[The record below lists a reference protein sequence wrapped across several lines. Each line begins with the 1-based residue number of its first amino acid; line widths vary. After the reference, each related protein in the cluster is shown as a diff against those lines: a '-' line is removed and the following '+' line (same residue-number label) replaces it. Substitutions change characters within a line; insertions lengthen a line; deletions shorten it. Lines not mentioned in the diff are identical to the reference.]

1 MPMTVKKTLLN
12 LTLWALGAMA
22 LQVPARASDIPQIS
36 DPLKKM
42 LGALPIDGVKDQV
55 HALVPALKKT
65 SCGGGLSGC
74 YMTKSGEL
82 QLYYFTD
89 GKLQETFMLVLD
101 KKMTMPTLLK
111 AKVQK
116 VLGGT
121 SLQQPI
127 ISISTSDYVLDTS
140 KMPADL
146 QAVVKKSYFGVAN
159 LEFAAGVQLA
169 ARASLAGLLRMQLLA
184 MNVDVD
190 NLTMRA
196 GVSVP
201 IPLDLTSAAGTGA
214 GLGVA
219 MHQGDTFKKAS
230 ADALK
235 PGAYVEFQFGPG
247 SVINL
252 PMPRATLTD
261 TTIFIDNELVFG
273 YKGNA
278 VFAGTT
284 KKTLLQF
291 QTPLTPEGGM
301 DLLDFS
307 FVMATPASY
316 TLADATNMMIAMSVP
331 DPRLAKYGGGFVKDI
346 DQFKSMLKT
355 VEYPLTMI
363 QLRNPHPA
371 PEYKFGDA
379 TKPFPT
385 DAKVF
390 NVTLYGPLADGGPY
404 IHLGGDVT
412 IVGAKMGSLDA
423 SAGTSGLHAKA
434 MEQLYVKL
442 GPLGKV
448 TIEKVIASADIDKDT
463 QRIRLKGNFGGQV
476 VEVILDGEKLHI
488 DVPANCVNPFEI
500 KATLKLE
507 PSTDLAKVFD
517 AQGGVNVDPS
527 SIAGCI
533 GADLEKALN
542 KIAGEYKNLGGY
554 TAHAA
559 TQQLN
564 KIRNGTNQA
573 YNTAKNGA
581 RDAAS
586 KTSNAAMSAFNDAGN
601 AFKRIG
607 KKKKHHKGPDPKF
620 AASVF
625 DWDDYYDNAPDV
637 VAAKVDL
644 ATHWREYGFNEGR
657 QGSLMFSAAYYWNR
671 YADVQALCPGRN
683 LPCALQH
690 WLDTGLDQGRQGSED
705 FSVRDYLNRY
715 PDLVAAFGRDNF
727 PDAMEHWSNYGEDE
741 GRNGAPQTPFNG
753 TLAGTV
759 ASGGGDGG
767 GLWSD
772 GEVCSPGQYVDG
784 FRVGYGKEVNAV
796 QFRYAGRWAARQGAS
811 KTDKWADIALNPG
824 EAITRVD
831 FRAGDRVNQVTFT
844 TSQGRVFGPYGGN
857 DANATS
863 FTLPPGEKLGCVYG
877 RAGSS
882 IDRLYFPS
890 TGLR

>member
-1 MPMTVKKTLLN
+1 
-12 LTLWALGAMA
+12 
-22 LQVPARASDIPQIS
+22 
-36 DPLKKM
+36 
-42 LGALPIDGVKDQV
+42 
-55 HALVPALKKT
+55 
-65 SCGGGLSGC
+65 
-74 YMTKSGEL
+74 MTKSGEL

-423 SAGTSGLHAKA
+423 SAGKSGMHANA
-434 MEQLYVKL
+434 MEKLYVKL
-442 GPLGKV
+442 GPLGRV

-476 VEVILDGEKLHI
+476 VEIILDGQKLHI

-527 SIAGCI
+527 SITGCI
-533 GADLEKALN
+533 GKDLEKALN
-542 KIAGEYKNLGGY
+542 KVANEYKNLEGY

-564 KIRNGTNQA
+564 KIGRDADKAFEST
-573 YNTAKNGA
+573 KNGA
-581 RDAAS
+581 RDVAN

-601 AFKRIG
+601 AFKKLGG
-607 KKKKHHKGPDPKF
+607 KKHHHHKGPDPKF

-625 DWDDYYDNAPDV
+625 DWDYYYDNNPDV
-637 VAAKVDL
+637 VKSKVDL
-644 ATHWREYGFNEGR
+644 ATHWKDTGFLQGR
-657 QGSLMFSAAYYWNR
+657 QGSSSFSAVFYWER
-671 YADVQALCPGRN
+671 YSDVQQRCPNRD
-683 LPCALQH
+683 LQCALQH
-690 WLDTGLDQGRQGSED
+690 WLDDGIDEGRQGSED
-705 FSVRDYLNRY
+705 FAVKDYLNRY
-715 PDLVAAFGRDNF
+715 PDLVNAFGHDNYV
-727 PDAMEHWSNYGEDE
+727 DAIVHWINDGEDG
-741 GRNGAPQTPFNG
+741 GRNGRADVLVKGPLIGPAI
-753 TLAGTV
+753 AGRD
-759 ASGGGDGG
+759 GGDA
-767 GLWSD
+767 WSD
-772 GEVCSPGQYVDG
+772 GNVCSAGQYVDG
-784 FRVGYGKEVNAV
+784 IRVGYSDEVNAV
-796 QFRYAGRWAARQGAS
+796 QFRYAGRWGDRHGGATTS
-811 KTDKWADIALNPG
+811 KSAEILLNPG
-824 EAITRVD
+824 EYIVRVD
-831 FRAGDRVNQVTFT
+831 HRSGDRVGQVGFITNT
-844 TSQGRVFGPYGGN
+844 GRSFGPFGG
-857 DANATS
+857 DHSPFMSWSAN
-863 FTLPPGEKLGCVYG
+863 PGEKLGCMFG
-877 RAGSS
+877 RSGKS
-882 IDRLYFPS
+882 IDRLVMPS